1 MAGIFRSIYDW
12 LLRMF
17 WATEMDVTMIG
28 LQNAGKS
35 SLLRVLAVC
44 PVPFHSL
51 VLFLSSPLAGNS
63 LSSTL
68 IVQAYPSV
76 SNPIASLGFRSRD
89 DSSIPTIGFNTK
101 RVQKGHVT
109 LKCWDLGGQPRF
121 RPMWERYCRG
131 VNAIVYIVDAADRG
145 ALPAATEELHE
156 LINKP
161 TLDGI
166 PLLVLGNKSDLP
178 VKLSVDELI
187 DAMDL
192 KSITHREVS
201 CYGISAK
208 EETNLDAVLHWLIA
222 RASR

>member
-35 SLLRVLAVC
+35 SLLRVLA
-44 PVPFHSL
+44 
-51 VLFLSSPLAGNS
+51 A
-63 LSSTL
+63 
-68 IVQAYPSV
+68 
-76 SNPIASLGFRSRD
+76 
-89 DSSIPTIGFNTK
+89 
-101 RVQKGHVT
+101 
-109 LKCWDLGGQPRF
+109 
-121 RPMWERYCRG
+121 
-131 VNAIVYIVDAADRG
+131 
-145 ALPAATEELHE
+145 ALPVATEELHE
-156 LINKP
+156 LMNKP

-187 DAMDL
+187 EAMDL